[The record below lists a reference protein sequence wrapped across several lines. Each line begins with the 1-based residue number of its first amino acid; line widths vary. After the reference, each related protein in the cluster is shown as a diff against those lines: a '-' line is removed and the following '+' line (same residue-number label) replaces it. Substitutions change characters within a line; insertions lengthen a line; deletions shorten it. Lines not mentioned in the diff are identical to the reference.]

1 MTRLEVMAM
10 YVPRPIDTSE
20 VSVPNGFEKLIERI
34 AENTHDVW
42 AEGRIREGWTYGP
55 VRDDLKKETPCLVSY
70 QDLPETEKEYDRAT
84 ALSAIKLVI
93 KLGYKIVE
101 CRE

>member
-1 MTRLEVMAM
+1 M
-10 YVPRPIDTSE
+10 YIPRPIDTSE
-20 VSVPNGFEKLIERI
+20 ISVPNRLEKLIERI

-42 AEGRIREGWTYGP
+42 AEGRIQEGWTYGP
-55 VRDDLKKETPCLVSY
+55 VRDDLKKETPCLVPY

-93 KLGYKIVE
+93 KLGYEIVE